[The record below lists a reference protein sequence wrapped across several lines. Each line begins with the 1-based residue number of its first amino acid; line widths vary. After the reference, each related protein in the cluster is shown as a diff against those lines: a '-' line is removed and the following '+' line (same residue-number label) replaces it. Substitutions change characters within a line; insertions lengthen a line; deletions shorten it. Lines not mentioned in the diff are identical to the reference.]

1 MGKCGCDRTGGCE
14 EKFTNKQNNE
24 NNQKNK
30 LKTNGSFNF
39 LENLHLFGGS
49 ISQNICKDDDHSW
62 YCDLSRTYSSVIM
75 IIGLLILLFI
85 VFNIFRMFITPVT
98 NNLPIKKLRSRKSKK

>member
-1 MGKCGCDRTGGCE
+1 MGKCGCDGTCGCE
-14 EKFTNKQNNE
+14 EEFTNKHNTK
-24 NNQKNK
+24 KN
-30 LKTNGSFNF
+30 TSESNGNFNF
-39 LENLHLFGGS
+39 LENLHLFGGA

-62 YCDLSRTYSSVIM
+62 YCGLSRTYSSVIM

-98 NNLPIKKLRSRKSKK
+98 NNLPVKKTRSKRYKNK